1 MGIDVD
7 VFFMGTMTAQ
17 IVVMA
22 VLFALGRRH
31 VLGSADGEY
40 RPVVTPK
47 TALIIPLTGDDPSV
61 RESLPTLLNQDYANV
76 EVWFATSDEDD
87 PAVPLVRTLQAKDAR
102 VRLVFSGY
110 ATKCSQKNHAILA
123 ALDHVSD
130 DVEIYVFCDSSHRA
144 NRNFLGDLI
153 APIARG
159 DADLSGGFHKVIP
172 LDGKI
177 GTIGMLITCMSL
189 HLMQPIKLITQP
201 WGGAMAMSRE
211 AFESHRIRALWSEN
225 IVDDFSLGPYL
236 HTQKPK
242 VVTWPVASACLET
255 PIRGRSVAAWDDWLT
270 RQLLY
275 LKFCIPPGWIG
286 ATLAVWVLAAS
297 PVLGILSLVGYAFGL
312 VSGHMAFFAAGYLA
326 CFMGLGFAFRT
337 LSPRP
342 VHALAWLRGYL
353 ATFLMLGWCFGRT
366 FFTFDMRWRG
376 ITYKVGWGGK
386 VREVIRGE
394 GVRKQSGL

>member
-1 MGIDVD
+1 MDVD
-7 VFFMGTMTAQ
+7 VFFMATMAAQ
-17 IVVMA
+17 LVVMA
-22 VLFALGRRH
+22 ALFLLGRRH
-31 VLGSADGEY
+31 ASGGRGFEN
-40 RPVVTPK
+40 RPAVTPK
-47 TALIIPLTGDDPSV
+47 TALIIPLTGDTPDM
-61 RESLPTLLNQDYANV
+61 RNYLPTLLRQDFGDFEA
-76 EVWFATSDEDD
+76 WFATSGEDD
-87 PAVPLVRTLQAKDAR
+87 PAVGLVRELQAADPR

-110 ATKCSQKNHAILA
+110 ATRCSQKNHAILA
-123 ALDHVSD
+123 ALDQVSD
-130 DVEIYVFCDSSHRA
+130 DVEIFAFCDSTHRA
-144 NRNFLGDLI
+144 ERNFLGDLV

-159 DADLSGGFHKVIP
+159 DAELSGGFHRVIP
-172 LDGKI
+172 LDGKT

-189 HLMQPIKLITQP
+189 HLMQPIKWITQP
-201 WGGAMAMSRE
+201 WGGAMAMSRQ
-211 AFESHRIRALWSEN
+211 AFESHSIRDLWSEN

-236 HTQKPK
+236 HAQKPK

-286 ATLAVWVLAAS
+286 AILAVWVLTA
-297 PVLGILSLVGYAFGL
+297 PQVLALLSLAGYGLGL
-312 VSGHMAFFAAGYLA
+312 VSGSMALFSATYLA
-326 CFMGLGFAFRT
+326 GFVGLGFAFRT

-342 VHALAWLRGYL
+342 VHSLAWLRGYL

-386 VREVIRGE
+386 VKEVIRG
-394 GVRKQSGL
+394 